1 MAGTEVRKWLISGRV
16 QGVFFR
22 ESTRRRAEPLGLA
35 GHAVN
40 LSDGQ
45 VEVVAAGDPAALD
58 HLEEWLQQGP
68 VAARVDA
75 VRRVDPPDD
84 VPERFTTA

>member
-22 ESTRRRAEPLGLA
+22 ESTRRQAEPLGLA

-45 VEVVAAGDPAALD
+45 VEVVAAGDPVALD
-58 HLEEWLQQGP
+58 RLEQWLREGP
-68 VAARVDA
+68 AAARVDS
-75 VRRVDPPDD
+75 VRRVEPPDGI
-84 VPERFTTA
+84 PERFTTA